1 VWNKALLIVPP
12 TGKYIREERCQT
24 PLKEMHTIALR
35 PPMDLLYLAGSL
47 EHSGVECRIRD
58 YPALGESWDA
68 LRRELQ
74 EFHPNTLI
82 LSVTTPTLEE
92 DLKAATVAKEID
104 PSICTI
110 TKGPHIH
117 RLDLD
122 ALKRYPAL
130 DIIMRGE
137 YEETIV
143 ALAHEHPLPEID
155 GISYRKQGEP
165 VRNADRPFVDDLDRI
180 PFPARYLIDNTLYY
194 RPDTGAVQTT
204 IVTSRGCPY
213 PCIFCLAGEVS
224 GKKARLRS
232 PQNVLAEVRECVQR
246 HSIRDFLFRSD
257 LFTSNRQ
264 WVLDLCKAIQ
274 DSGLSISWSCNSRVD
289 TIDAEMLAT
298 MKQAGCWLIA
308 FGVESGSRDL
318 LKKMRKATDLE
329 TAEKTLRLCRQA
341 GIKSSVYFVIGL
353 PWETRATFE
362 ESVAFAKRLD
372 PDFLEVFF
380 AYPFHGTEFYSIAV
394 QEGLLSDG
402 ELPHEG
408 YNHPSIP
415 TLYLDKQQLAGL
427 RKEFL
432 RSFYLRPR
440 FIFRTLWN
448 TKSPRVFWNYLV
460 YGSRQLID
468 FFERVKD
475 E

>member
-24 PLKEMHTIALR
+24 PLEEMHTIALR

-47 EHSGVECRIRD
+47 ESAGIECRIRD

-68 LRRELQ
+68 LRRELEQ
-74 EFHPNTLI
+74 FRPNALI
-82 LSVTTPTLEE
+82 LSVTTPTLKE
-92 DLKAATVAKEID
+92 DLKAAVIAKEID
-104 PSICTI
+104 PSICTV
-110 TKGPHIH
+110 TKGPHFH
-117 RLDLD
+117 SLDLD
-122 ALKRYPAL
+122 ALSRYPAL

-137 YEETIV
+137 YEETIIE
-143 ALAHEHPLPEID
+143 LAQGLPLQDIA
-155 GISYRKQGEP
+155 GISYRKEGEP
-165 VRNADRPFVDDLDRI
+165 VRNADRPFVEDLDRI
-180 PFPARYLIDNTLYY
+180 SFPARHLIDNALYY
-194 RPDTGAVQTT
+194 RPDTSAAQAT

-224 GKKARLRS
+224 GKKARVRS
-232 PQNVLAEVRECVQR
+232 PQNVLAEVRECVER
-246 HSIRDFLFRSD
+246 HGIRDFLFRSD

-264 WVLDLCKAIQ
+264 WVLDLCKSIQ

-289 TIDAEMLAT
+289 TIDAEMLSV

-308 FGVESGSRDL
+308 FGVESGSREL
-318 LKKMRKATDLE
+318 LKRMRKATDLE
-329 TAEKTLRLCRQA
+329 AAEQALRLCRES

-353 PWETRATFE
+353 PWETRATYE
-362 ESVAFAKRLD
+362 ESVAFAKCLD

-394 QEGLLSDG
+394 QERLLRDG

-415 TLYLDKQQLAGL
+415 TLYLDKQELAGL

-440 FIFRTLWN
+440 FIFRTLCN
-448 TKSPRVFWNYLV
+448 TRSPRILWNYLV

-468 FFERVKD
+468 LLRRD
-475 E
+475 G